1 MVKGLTLKSREV
13 MTRALDTSARAP
25 FRATRVSPA
34 WGEDQSYDQEDR
46 G

>member
-1 MVKGLTLKSREV
+1 L
-13 MTRALDTSARAP
+13 TRALAP

-34 WGEDQSYDQEDR
+34 WGEDQGHDQEDR